1 MADPERPRIYS
12 RQVRE
17 LAENLGVDLD
27 AVEGTGLR
35 GGVTLRD
42 VREAAASNASSA
54 ASDARDNDMTAQPE
68 PASREP
74 DAVAGESGGRA
85 SGDEADGA
93 PSRDERSPH
102 ARWASE
108 LTGYANRLTGAGAGT
123 LGAIV
128 GWYALHI
135 EAVGAGTTTAAPRP
149 AEIDPAT
156 VGRALTATG
165 GWRRVE
171 QVLEVVRNILIF
183 VPVLIAWAHIAREG
197 LISIR
202 DGDLRGTAIAV
213 MAFIIALIV
222 AHVVLGLM
230 RQRREARADH
240 IAREFAGTLAGAE
253 LSIAPQWATSAESAI
268 VAFAQVGE
276 QLTASL
282 RGAGESLVAARGVM
296 EQMARTVEQQGE
308 QVGRMLSLLEPIS
321 RIGDQMGGVQGELR
335 AMTTQLGE
343 TARTLGDIRQN
354 LAPTSENL
362 AGAASALG
370 GLTGQMDTTSK
381 QLERVG
387 AVFGGSFESLDL
399 TAKKVEE
406 LTKALNTV
414 AARALEELDNGSRP
428 GG

>member
-17 LAENLGVDLD
+17 LAEKLGVDLD

-42 VREAAASNASSA
+42 VREAAASNASSD
-54 ASDARDNDMTAQPE
+54 ASPAKDNDMTAQPE

-74 DAVAGESGGRA
+74 DAVPDESDGRA
-85 SGDEADGA
+85 NGDEAVGT
-93 PSRDERSPH
+93 PNRDERPTH

-183 VPVLIAWAHIAREG
+183 VPVLIAWAHVALGG
-197 LISIR
+197 LA
-202 DGDLRGTAIAV
+202 GVEDLRGPAGWV
-213 MAFIIALIV
+213 MGFIIALIV

-253 LSIAPQWATSAESAI
+253 LSIAPQRATSAESAI

-321 RIGDQMGGVQGELR
+321 RIGDQMGGVQAELR
-335 AMTTQLGE
+335 AVTTQLGE

-370 GLTGQMDTTSK
+370 GLTGQMDTTGK

-387 AVFGGSFESLDL
+387 EVFGGSFESLDL
-399 TAKKVEE
+399 TAKNVEA
-406 LTKALNTV
+406 LTQALNTV
-414 AARALEELDNGSRP
+414 AARVLEEMDGSRA